1 MTTDFGEQVDPAG
14 ADPITGAPNTC
25 QACGAPM
32 SVTLAIT
39 DNGDGTLGVALE
51 CAECGALYDPEQ
63 MLGALELLDRLGEG
77 AI

>member
-1 MTTDFGEQVDPAG
+1 
-14 ADPITGAPNTC
+14 
-25 QACGAPM
+25 M